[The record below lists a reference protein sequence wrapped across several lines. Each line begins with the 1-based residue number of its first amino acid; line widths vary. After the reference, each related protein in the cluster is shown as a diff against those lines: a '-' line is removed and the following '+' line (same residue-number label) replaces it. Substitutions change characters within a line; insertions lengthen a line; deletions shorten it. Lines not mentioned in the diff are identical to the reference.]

1 MPLKQRLPGPA
12 NIAVVVP
19 CYRVADHIVRV
30 IRGIPAWVRTIV
42 CVDDQSPDDLAARIL
57 QLNDP
62 RVVLIRHERNQGV
75 GGAVWTGYGECL
87 RRQADIIVKM
97 DGDNQMDP
105 RYLPDLI
112 EPLLRGEADYTK
124 GNRWSAV
131 DQLRT
136 MPAVR
141 RLGNLAL
148 SFAIKVC
155 SGHWRVFD
163 PCNGYTAI
171 RASVLRQIPGRHIA
185 RDYYFETSMLVQLNI
200 LRAVVRDVPIPACYG
215 DEHSSLRIGRIVRRF
230 PLALARS
237 FLQRVWQRHFVRD
250 FGPCS
255 MFLVSGLSL
264 LGWSLLFGGWHWLQ
278 SISTG
283 TPATAGTVMLAALPF
298 LMGFQLLVQA
308 VVIDMSQADT
318 VPLGRDQPLSLDLSA
333 ETREHNSAA

>member
-1 MPLKQRLPGPA
+1 MSPRHRPAGPA
-12 NIAVVVP
+12 HVAVVVP
-19 CYRVADHIVRV
+19 CYRVADQVVRV

-42 CVDDQSPDDLAARIL
+42 CVDDQSPDDSAVRVQ

-62 RVVLIRHERNQGV
+62 RVLLLRHQQNRGV
-75 GGAVWTGYGECL
+75 GGAVWTGYEECL
-87 RRQADIIVKM
+87 RRHADIIVKM

-105 RYLPDLI
+105 RYLPDLV
-112 EPLLRGEADYTK
+112 EPLLCGEADYTK
-124 GNRWSAV
+124 GNRWSEA

-155 SGHWRVFD
+155 SGYWRVFD

-171 RASVLRQIPGRHIA
+171 RASVLRGVPRRHIA

-200 LRAVVRDVPIPACYG
+200 LGAVVRDVPIPARYG
-215 DEHSSLRIGRIVRRF
+215 DEHSSLKVSRIVRRF
-230 PLALARS
+230 PRALVRS

-250 FGPCS
+250 FGPCA

-264 LGWSLLFGGWHWLQ
+264 LAWSLLFGGWHWLH
-278 SISTG
+278 SVRTG

-298 LMGFQLLVQA
+298 LLGFQLLLQA
-308 VVIDMSQADT
+308 VVIEMSQAGT
-318 VPLGRDQPLSLDLSA
+318 APLCRDQKLHLDLSA
-333 ETREHNSAA
+333 QDREHSSAA

>member
-1 MPLKQRLPGPA
+1 MPARQQPLAPA
-12 NIAVVVP
+12 HVAVVVP
-19 CYRVADHIVRV
+19 CYRVADQIVRA
-30 IRGIPAWVRTIV
+30 IRGMPSWVRTIV
-42 CVDDQSPDDLAARIL
+42 CVDDKSPDDSAARIL
-57 QLNDP
+57 QLNDH
-62 RVVLIRHERNQGV
+62 RVVLIRHERNLGV
-75 GGAVWTGYGECL
+75 GAAVWTGYEECL
-87 RRQADIIVKM
+87 RRQADIVVKM

-105 RYLPDLI
+105 RYLPDLL

-124 GNRWSAV
+124 GNRWSEA

-141 RLGNLAL
+141 RLGNLVL

-171 RASVLRQIPGRHIA
+171 RASVLRKVAHQAIA

-200 LRAVVRDVPIPACYG
+200 LRAVVRDVPIPARYA
-215 DEHSSLRIGRIVRRF
+215 DEQSSLRIGRVLRRF

-250 FGPCS
+250 FGPCA
-255 MFLVSGLSL
+255 MFLVSGLL
-264 LGWSLLFGGWHWLQ
+264 LLSWSLLFGGWHWLQ
-278 SISTG
+278 SIATG

-308 VVIDMSQADT
+308 VVIEMTQGDT
-318 VPLGRDQPLSLDLSA
+318 VPLCRDETLSLDLSA
-333 ETREHNSAA
+333 ESRERMSAA